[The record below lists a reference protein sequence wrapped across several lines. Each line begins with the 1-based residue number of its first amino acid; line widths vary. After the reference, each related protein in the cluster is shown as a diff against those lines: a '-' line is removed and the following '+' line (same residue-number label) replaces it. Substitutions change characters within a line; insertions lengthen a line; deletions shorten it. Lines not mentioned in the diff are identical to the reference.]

1 MDVRLV
7 NKYIPF
13 VDRISDSCQYPA
25 NIQHLLYLVIPAFI
39 EKYGY
44 KNETLIQNVFQNV
57 VIQIKEDKN
66 SLEEAF
72 YTSIP
77 KLVQGKVCTYQYVI
91 LRKYSS
97 NHFIQLLDNLVHE
110 FNHAI
115 HSYRKEIRI
124 ENDRLYLR
132 TGLTEAVY
140 TYPSLEGLSKKN
152 TYLLEEILN
161 TIQTEEVINIIK
173 NHQDTTNEEIATSIR
188 AINQETGS
196 YYRSKSYYLETV
208 LFQHV
213 LKNRTF
219 TSTLNNLRL
228 SGDIDD
234 IESWFDHITGIP
246 NSYANL
252 NQYLVDIMNLEL
264 EYQKKKYFK
273 GMVLSKIKNLLHQC
287 FSIID
292 TFNDNCHFK

>member
-1 MDVRLV
+1 MDARLV
-7 NKYIPF
+7 NKYISF
-13 VDRISDSCQYPA
+13 VDRISDSYQYPA
-25 NIQHLLYLVIPAFI
+25 NIRHLLYLIIPAFI

-44 KNETLIQNVFQNV
+44 KNETLIQNVFQKV

-115 HSYRKEIRI
+115 HSYRKEMRI

-264 EYQKKKYFK
+264 EYRKKKYFK
-273 GMVLSKIKNLLHQC
+273 GMVLSKIKNLLNQC

>member
-1 MDVRLV
+1 M
-7 NKYIPF
+7 
-13 VDRISDSCQYPA
+13 
-25 NIQHLLYLVIPAFI
+25 
-39 EKYGY
+39 
-44 KNETLIQNVFQNV
+44 
-57 VIQIKEDKN
+57 
-66 SLEEAF
+66 
-72 YTSIP
+72 
-77 KLVQGKVCTYQYVI
+77 
-91 LRKYSS
+91 
-97 NHFIQLLDNLVHE
+97 
-110 FNHAI
+110 
-115 HSYRKEIRI
+115 
-124 ENDRLYLR
+124 
-132 TGLTEAVY
+132 
-140 TYPSLEGLSKKN
+140 
-152 TYLLEEILN
+152 
-161 TIQTEEVINIIK
+161 
-173 NHQDTTNEEIATSIR
+173 
-188 AINQETGS
+188 
-196 YYRSKSYYLETV
+196 ETV

>member
-13 VDRISDSCQYPA
+13 VDRISDSYQYPA

-173 NHQDTTNEEIATSIR
+173 NHQDTTNEEIDTSIR
-188 AINQETGS
+188 AINQETSS

>member
-13 VDRISDSCQYPA
+13 VDRISDSYQYPA

-208 LFQHV
+208 LFKHV

-234 IESWFDHITGIP
+234 IESWFDHITGIS

>member
-1 MDVRLV
+1 MDARLV

-13 VDRISDSCQYPA
+13 VDKIAFEYQYNA
-25 NIQHLLYLVIPAFI
+25 NIQHLLYLIVPAFV

-44 KNETLIQNVFQNV
+44 KNENLIQHVFKRV
-57 VIQIKEDKN
+57 IIQIKEDKN

-77 KLVQGKVCTYQYVI
+77 KFVDGKICTYQYVI

-97 NHFIQLLDNLVHE
+97 NNLIQLLDNLVHE

-115 HSYRKEIRI
+115 HSSRKEIRI
-124 ENDRLYLR
+124 EKDKLYLR

-140 TYPSLEGLSKKN
+140 SYPSLQGLSKKN

-173 NHQDTTNEEIATSIR
+173 QHTDSSNEEIANSIR

-196 YYRSKSYYLETV
+196 HYRSKSYYLETV

-228 SGDIDD
+228 SGDIED
-234 IESWFDHITGIP
+234 IESWFDNITGISH
-246 NSYANL
+246 SYANL
-252 NQYLVDIMNLEL
+252 NQYLVDIMNLEM
-264 EYQKKKYFK
+264 EYSKKKYFK
-273 GMVLSKIKNLLHQC
+273 GITLSKIKNLLEKC

>member
-13 VDRISDSCQYPA
+13 VDRISDFYQYPA

>member
-13 VDRISDSCQYPA
+13 VDRISDSYQYPA

-140 TYPSLEGLSKKN
+140 TYPSLEWLSKKN

>member
-13 VDRISDSCQYPA
+13 VDRISDFYQYPA

-44 KNETLIQNVFQNV
+44 KNETIIQNVFQNV

-140 TYPSLEGLSKKN
+140 TYPSLEGVS
-152 TYLLEEILN
+152 
-161 TIQTEEVINIIK
+161 
-173 NHQDTTNEEIATSIR
+173 
-188 AINQETGS
+188 
-196 YYRSKSYYLETV
+196 
-208 LFQHV
+208 
-213 LKNRTF
+213 
-219 TSTLNNLRL
+219 
-228 SGDIDD
+228 
-234 IESWFDHITGIP
+234 
-246 NSYANL
+246 
-252 NQYLVDIMNLEL
+252 
-264 EYQKKKYFK
+264 KKKYLFIR
-273 GMVLSKIKNLLHQC
+273 GDIEYDSN
-287 FSIID
+287 
-292 TFNDNCHFK
+292 

>member
-1 MDVRLV
+1 MDARLID
-7 NKYIPF
+7 KYISF
-13 VDRISDSCQYPA
+13 VDMISNNYQYNS
-25 NIQHLLYLVIPAFI
+25 NIRHLLYLIVPAFV

-44 KNETLIQNVFQNV
+44 RNEFLIQNVFKSV
-57 VIQIKEDKN
+57 IIQINEDN
-66 SLEEAF
+66 DSLEEAF

-77 KLVQGKVCTYQYVI
+77 KFVDEEIVTYKYII

-97 NHFIQLLDNLVHE
+97 NNLIQLLDNLVHE

-115 HSYRKEIRI
+115 HSYYKEVHV
-124 ENDRLYLR
+124 ENNKLYLR

-140 TYPSLEGLSKKN
+140 SYPSLQGLSKKN

-173 NHQDTTNEEIATSIR
+173 QHTDSSNEEIANSIR

-196 YYRSKSYYLETV
+196 HYRSKSYYLETV

-228 SGDIDD
+228 SGDIED
-234 IESWFDHITGIP
+234 IESWFDHITGISH
-246 NSYANL
+246 SYANL
-252 NQYLVDIMNLEL
+252 NQYLVDIMNLEM
-264 EYQKKKYFK
+264 EYSKKKYFK
-273 GMVLSKIKNLLHQC
+273 GITLSKIKNLLDKC

-292 TFNDNCHFK
+292 TFNENCHFK

>member
-1 MDVRLV
+1 MDVRLL

-13 VDRISDSCQYPA
+13 VDRIADYYQYPA
-25 NIQHLLYLVIPAFI
+25 NIQHLLYLIIPAFI

-124 ENDRLYLR
+124 ENDRLCLR

-264 EYQKKKYFK
+264 EYRKKKYFK
-273 GMVLSKIKNLLHQC
+273 GMILSKIKNLLNQC

-292 TFNDNCHFK
+292 TFNNNCHFK

>member
-1 MDVRLV
+1 M
-7 NKYIPF
+7 
-13 VDRISDSCQYPA
+13 
-25 NIQHLLYLVIPAFI
+25 
-39 EKYGY
+39 
-44 KNETLIQNVFQNV
+44 
-57 VIQIKEDKN
+57 
-66 SLEEAF
+66 
-72 YTSIP
+72 
-77 KLVQGKVCTYQYVI
+77 
-91 LRKYSS
+91 
-97 NHFIQLLDNLVHE
+97 LDNLVHE

-208 LFQHV
+208 LFKHV

>member
-13 VDRISDSCQYPA
+13 VDRISDSYQYPA

-57 VIQIKEDKN
+57 VIQIKEDEN

-140 TYPSLEGLSKKN
+140 TYPSLEGVSKKN

-273 GMVLSKIKNLLHQC
+273 GMVLSKIKNLLNQC

>member
-13 VDRISDSCQYPA
+13 VDRISDSYQYPA

-188 AINQETGS
+188 AINQETSS

>member
-13 VDRISDSCQYPA
+13 VDRISDSYQYPA

-273 GMVLSKIKNLLHQC
+273 GMVLSKIKNLLYQC

>member
-13 VDRISDSCQYPA
+13 VDRISDSYQYPA

-77 KLVQGKVCTYQYVI
+77 KLVQGKICTYQYVI

-140 TYPSLEGLSKKN
+140 TYPSLEGVSKKN

-273 GMVLSKIKNLLHQC
+273 GMVLSKIKNLLYQC

>member
-13 VDRISDSCQYPA
+13 VDRISDSYQYPA

-252 NQYLVDIMNLEL
+252 NQYLVDIMDLEL

-273 GMVLSKIKNLLHQC
+273 GMVLSKIKNLLYQC

>member
-13 VDRISDSCQYPA
+13 VDRISDSYQYPA

-140 TYPSLEGLSKKN
+140 TYPSLEGVSKKN

-273 GMVLSKIKNLLHQC
+273 GMVLSKIKNLLYQC

>member
-13 VDRISDSCQYPA
+13 VDRISDSYQYPA

-252 NQYLVDIMNLEL
+252 NQYLVDIMILEL